1 MHPPYTTSMGVKP
14 STGYG
19 LKLTAEELKT
29 QASGLKAEKNR
40 RLARLV
46 ARKRQDHTMKA
57 KRK

>member
-1 MHPPYTTSMGVKP
+1 MHPRYTTSMGVKP

-19 LKLTAEELKT
+19 LKLAAEELKT

-40 RLARLV
+40 RLGRLE
-46 ARKRQDHTMKA
+46 ARKRQIHTMKA